1 MEQTIIKNVGLFPE
15 TSPICLTPNHFI
27 CLDKLVAY
35 QSILQKDLQK
45 KTELDKTTI
54 SEVKADFIRLGWC
67 KEINLGSGREICIE
81 ICKLNEIKAFLGQ
94 WKFLKHTIFVRPHKI
109 KLKGIFKDKPEHFT
123 KAIEA
128 FTTNPNY
135 RVIISYMNNNKE
147 YTLETLYGKII
158 FLLNGNIIQFC
169 VDGFVL
175 PITKEDVDVL
185 EDYIGEG
192 IKERA
197 LAMHSLLKEHFKKF
211 RIEIYDCIYLK
222 SLHTGII
229 TKGNVSKLLSL
240 RGKVEDLGMFVDN
253 SIYSCKE
260 IEAKGKLD
268 VVLNKVKA
276 MLNELFEREESKDG
290 EG

>member
-1 MEQTIIKNVGLFPE
+1 MEKLNTKNRVLFLE
-15 TSPICLTPNHFI
+15 TSPICLTLNHFI

-35 QSILQKDLQK
+35 QSILQKDLQM

-54 SEVKADFIRLGWC
+54 SEIKTDFIKLGWC

-94 WKFLKHTIFVRPHKI
+94 WKFLKHTLFVRPHKI
-109 KLKGIFKDKPEHFT
+109 KLRCLFKNKPEHFV

-128 FTTNPNY
+128 FTTHSDY
-135 RVIISYMNNNKE
+135 RLVISYMNNNKE
-147 YTLETLYGKII
+147 YTLETQYGKII
-158 FLLNGNIIQFC
+158 FFLNGNLIQFC
-169 VDGFVL
+169 VEGFVL
-175 PITKEDVDVL
+175 PIRKEDVDIL

-197 LAMHSLLKEHFKKF
+197 LAMHSLLKEHFKRF

-222 SLHTGII
+222 SLHTGIV
-229 TKGNVSKLLSL
+229 TKENVSKLLSL
-240 RGKVEDLGMFVDN
+240 QGKIKDLGMFVDN
-253 SIYSCKE
+253 SIYGCKE

-268 VVLNKVKA
+268 AVLNKVKV
-276 MLNELFEREESKDG
+276 MLNDLLEKG
-290 EG
+290 EVENE